1 MIFIFCGS
9 QYQPNLKMVVYKE
22 FPHGFLNFDVPNGM
36 KEAKETVRDAAAM
49 LLELLENWAPLVVGV
64 LFIFFFY

>member
-49 LLELLENWAPLVVGV
+49 LLELLEN
-64 LFIFFFY
+64 